1 MRSTRFVKQSYQYF
15 VDINTSTSNLTRIT
29 FTAGGNMPF
38 GRLSPFFSAFKY
50 WKLGPV
56 SVRFTPASTMPVDP
70 SGLSY
75 AEGESTTDPRDFF
88 NVGLL
93 RITNG
98 ENVDP
103 VLSKPTGQSVAELQ
117 RYYYTTMLDPRWR
130 KFDLQAGFKFTA
142 YPRFWGV
149 MQTRQTFTQSFG
161 SMTATAAASR
171 AVDGVGRSPVA
182 PNEGVAAIEFYQ
194 DSDTQGL
201 AYSQTN
207 ADGPVMNNMILQ
219 NQRIRMSWQ
228 PTDMFNNGVSGSNT
242 MPEVDLFTVI
252 LPKAFKTLMYYRVF
266 ITETVYFRSPV
277 AMNPII
283 LTRTDDGSNPTYL
296 RYPSVTPIDRY
307 VRAIPPTPMSQPV
320 QSGLT
325 YYQGNP
331 ANAGNIM
338 SGNNPGPEGGPF

>member
-1 MRSTRFVKQSYQYF
+1 MKNTKFIKQSYQYF
-15 VDINTSTSNLTRIT
+15 VDINTNTSNLTRIT

-38 GRLSPFFSAFKY
+38 GRLAPFYGAFKY

-75 AEGESTTDPRDFF
+75 SEGESTTDPRDFF

-93 RITNG
+93 RVTNG

-103 VLSKPTGQSVAELQ
+103 VLQYSPQNSVAELQ

-130 KFDLQAGFKFTA
+130 KFDLQQGFKFTVT
-142 YPRFWGV
+142 PRFWGV
-149 MQTRQTFTQSFG
+149 MQTKQTFTQSFG
-161 SMTATAAASR
+161 SMTTAAASSR
-171 AVDGVGRSPVA
+171 ANADRQPVA
-182 PNEGVAAIEFYQ
+182 PNEGVAAMEFYA
-194 DSDTQGL
+194 SSEGL
-201 AYSQTN
+201 SYSQTN

-228 PTDMFNNGVSGSNT
+228 PTDMFNNGVSGINT

-331 ANAGNIM
+331 GNAGNAV